1 MTRQRWLWLALL
13 LSAAFN
19 FTFLGAFGYR
29 LWKQHRHR
37 AQWTE
42 RMERFGPPGP
52 PEGTE
57 PRDMAPPPIEF
68 RMEQREHLNHMRGQF
83 LPRVGKSHSRLFE
96 KRRALFDLVTAPKPD
111 TVAIGRAIEEI
122 GRIQIQIEKDVV
134 RQMLKERDVMDPE
147 QRERFRQQI
156 MRRLRDTDPF
166 APPGPVPP
174 EHGRADFKQR
184 PHPQEDSP

>member
-1 MTRQRWLWLALL
+1 MTRQKWLWLVLL

-29 LWKQHRHR
+29 LWKQHGQQAHW
-37 AQWTE
+37 AE

-52 PEGTE
+52 PEGVDL
-57 PRDMAPPPIEF
+57 RDMGPPPIEF
-68 RMEQREHLNHMRGQF
+68 RMEQREHLKNIRGSF
-83 LPRVGKSHSRLFE
+83 LPKVGKSHGRLFE

-122 GRIQIQIEKDVV
+122 GGIQVQIEKDVV

-147 QRERFRQQI
+147 QRERFHQQI
-156 MRRLRDTDPF
+156 MRRLRDADPF
-166 APPGPVPP
+166 AAPP
-174 EHGRADFKQR
+174 ERGPGDLKQK
-184 PHPQEDSP
+184 PH